1 MPFLVLRRQLGGSFL
16 SKYFHTFLTHNGR
29 FTVNM
34 AVMSW
39 ERDLIN
45 GRPPESLEE
54 AEDANQEY
62 VL

>member
-16 SKYFHTFLTHNGR
+16 SKYFHTFLTHHRR
-29 FTVNM
+29 FTENM
-34 AVMSW
+34 VVMRW

-54 AEDANQEY
+54 AEDGNQECM
-62 VL
+62 L